1 MAPSYSKTLRKNNPA
16 VSRGLYGILAG
27 AMLVPVICFNSA
39 DTVKGLSMAL
49 MVVSMVVVLL
59 RFKQVCQQMNF
70 PLLMLVLITAMGG
83 VSTAYAVSGKFA
95 LQGTLYL
102 MTALCISQ

>member
-70 PLLMLVLITAMGG
+70 PLLMLVLITAMGPA
-83 VSTAYAVSGKFA
+83 SSGWSA
-95 LQGTLYL
+95 R
-102 MTALCISQ
+102 SRW

>member
-1 MAPSYSKTLRKNNPA
+1 MAPSYSQTLRKNNPA

-49 MVVSMVVVLL
+49 MVVSMV
-59 RFKQVCQQMNF
+59 
-70 PLLMLVLITAMGG
+70 
-83 VSTAYAVSGKFA
+83 
-95 LQGTLYL
+95 
-102 MTALCISQ
+102 